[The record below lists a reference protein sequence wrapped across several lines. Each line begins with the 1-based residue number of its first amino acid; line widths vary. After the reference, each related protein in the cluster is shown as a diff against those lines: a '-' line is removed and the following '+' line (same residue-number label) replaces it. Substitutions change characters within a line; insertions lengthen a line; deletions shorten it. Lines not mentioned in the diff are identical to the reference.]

1 MSTITVRGL
10 EPEVTQRLKE
20 RAAANHRSMEA
31 EARAILREAVRAD
44 TFVADWLRIAEEYR
58 RATNEGDPEFELP
71 ERSMPREIDF
81 S

>member
-31 EARAILREAVRAD
+31 EARAILREAVRVDA
-44 TFVADWLRIAEEYR
+44 FMADWLRIAEDCR
-58 RATNEGDPEFELP
+58 RSVTAGDPEFELP
-71 ERSMPREIDF
+71 ERSVPREIDL